1 MNPILKKNIAVF
13 SGLNYNSHAP
23 TKRGTTDPLLWQSID
38 GQKKKRESVEKT
50 EISRIS
56 APALCN
62 KLKSTGPA
70 SPACRSDSS
79 SGICSK
85 VDALRVDV
93 DVTDKSRILSGQISA
108 GHHFL
113 EVERWLRRLTAT
125 IGSLLRSAARRK
137 NMPIIHVLL
146 TALFVA
152 AAFAAPAEA
161 QQVTFMTGPQGGV
174 WVPLGGA
181 LKGMWEKA
189 IPGLQ
194 VTAIPGAG
202 IANVR
207 GVDEDKAQIG
217 FGNTI
222 TTVDGIEGRPPYPKK
237 VTKVCQLA
245 NLYPQYFQV
254 VVLANAK
261 INTVADFKG
270 KPIVVQPKGN
280 TAELVTQH
288 ILQVHGLSYSQ
299 VKASFQASYT
309 DAVDM
314 LKDGHAQAFTLGTTV
329 PASSVMD
336 LASARDIKLIG
347 IDDKILADMKKIN
360 PGYSKNTIPANT
372 YPKQEKPLDVIGYA
386 THIVVSC
393 ELPEQ
398 MVYTMVKTM
407 AANVTDMT
415 AVNKAIAGLTPK
427 MMAEDVGVPFHT
439 GAAKYY
445 KEAKAM

>member
-1 MNPILKKNIAVF
+1 MVF
-13 SGLNYNSHAP
+13 IN
-23 TKRGTTDPLLWQSID
+23 T
-38 GQKKKRESVEKT
+38 
-50 EISRIS
+50 
-56 APALCN
+56 
-62 KLKSTGPA
+62 
-70 SPACRSDSS
+70 
-79 SGICSK
+79 
-85 VDALRVDV
+85 
-93 DVTDKSRILSGQISA
+93 
-108 GHHFL
+108 FM
-113 EVERWLRRLTAT
+113 
-125 IGSLLRSAARRK
+125 AA
-137 NMPIIHVLL
+137 
-146 TALFVA
+146 FVA
-152 AAFAAPAEA
+152 SAVLATPVAA
-161 QQVTFMTGPQGGV
+161 QQLTFMTGPQGGV

-194 VTAIPGAG
+194 ITAIPGAG

-207 GVDEDKAQIG
+207 GVDEDKAQLG

-222 TTVDGIEGRPPYPKK
+222 TSVDGIEGRPPYPKK

-245 NLYPQYFQV
+245 NLYPQYFQL

-261 INTVADFKG
+261 INTVADLKG

-280 TAELVTQH
+280 TAEQVTQH
-288 ILQVHGLSYSQ
+288 ILQVHGLNYSQ
-299 VKASFQASYT
+299 VKVSFQASYN

-347 IDDKILADMKKIN
+347 IDDKILADMKRIN

-393 ELPEQ
+393 DLPEQ
-398 MVYTMVKTM
+398 TVYMMVKTM
-407 AANVTDMT
+407 AANVTEMT
-415 AVNKAIAGLTPK
+415 AVNKAITGLTPK
-427 MMAEDVGVPFHT
+427 MMAEDVGVPFHA